1 MHRIAIWAQTVLVP
15 TLGPLGLFVVA
26 FLDSSFLSL
35 PEINDLLVVTAA
47 IAEPATAWVAVAM
60 ATLGSFVGCAVLWWL
75 GRRGGEAVLVRR
87 FGRERA
93 EQARAAF
100 HRWDILA
107 LAVPALLPPP
117 MPFKIFVLAS
127 GVFAFPFARFAAT
140 ILISRGLRY
149 ASWSVLGLLY
159 GQRALGM
166 LQALDAWSERRLP
179 AILAVSL
186 ALAAVAVSLYLLR
199 RRGRGAPG
207 VGEAH

>member
-1 MHRIAIWAQTVLVP
+1 
-15 TLGPLGLFVVA
+15 
-26 FLDSSFLSL
+26 
-35 PEINDLLVVTAA
+35 
-47 IAEPATAWVAVAM
+47 
-60 ATLGSFVGCAVLWWL
+60 
-75 GRRGGEAVLVRR
+75 
-87 FGRERA
+87 
-93 EQARAAF
+93 
-100 HRWDILA
+100 
-107 LAVPALLPPP
+107 